1 MNIFAPKRRRQSPR
15 QRQHCSQDDMVT
27 KEAPKRKQAYQR
39 QRRSQDNV
47 VKPKN
52 DARKQLLLDSVR
64 GQSRRITRQNM
75 LNTKQKISQMSD
87 REL

>member
-1 MNIFAPKRRRQSPR
+1 MAPKRTRQSQHQCQRQCCSQDYMITKEALKRKQPC
-15 QRQHCSQDDMVT
+15 QRQH
-27 KEAPKRKQAYQR
+27 
-39 QRRSQDNV
+39 RSQDNV